1 MVEKLL
7 NLNSNGNERNVVNK
21 AKLYIPWAVLD
32 ELDHLKLAGKRPTNP
47 NMKLEF
53 NARKAISFLH
63 QKLSSN
69 SHQVNS
75 AWIFL
80 EHTFRLQ
87 LNCVLYL
94 KTGFCTFRYV
104 VKIN

>member
-7 NLNSNGNERNVVNK
+7 NLNSNGNERNVVNR

-69 SHQVNS
+69 NNQVNW

-80 EHTFRLQ
+80 EHSRNGILDYNSTVS
-87 LNCVLYL
+87 C
-94 KTGFCTFRYV
+94 
-104 VKIN
+104 I